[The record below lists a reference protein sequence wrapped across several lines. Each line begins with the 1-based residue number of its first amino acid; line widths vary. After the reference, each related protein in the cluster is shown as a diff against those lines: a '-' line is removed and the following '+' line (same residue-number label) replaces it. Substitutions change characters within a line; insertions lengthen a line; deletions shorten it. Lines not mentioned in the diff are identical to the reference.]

1 MHWKDVSS
9 TSVLVTSCSNS
20 YSSVWGSIEFKIGA
34 LSMLYLSVSQYDR
47 GLGPADWWSVWPGR
61 FYSKSWTQWMA
72 RIWLRGLEQWEL
84 PEWICRNNVWVWP
97 HTKLYHD
104 EGEVRDQKSWN
115 SPWLFSS
122 THLTGWLFSPLRSTA
137 TTCSRDTSKP
147 SVRWFVTSALT
158 RTGRPRHSPSAQRR
172 MRRIRLPASSSST
185 WLITWPVPSS
195 ASSILLMPGC
205 CSARSP
211 SSQVHIWELC
221 DALC

>member
-1 MHWKDVSS
+1 MQWKDVSS

-47 GLGPADWWSVWPGR
+47 RLGPADWWSVWPGR

-122 THLTGWLFSPLRSTA
+122 THLTGWLFPRSGPLQQHVLETRQSLPSGGLLLPLWLGLGGHATLLQPSGGWEESDCPLRH
-137 TTCSRDTSKP
+137 R
-147 SVRWFVTSALT
+147 
-158 RTGRPRHSPSAQRR
+158 Q
-172 MRRIRLPASSSST
+172 
-185 WLITWPVPSS
+185 
-195 ASSILLMPGC
+195 PG
-205 CSARSP
+205 
-211 SSQVHIWELC
+211 
-221 DALC
+221 